1 MLRLAQRCIR
11 PQIRPGTIKCFSTV
25 RPSRPNLVS
34 SRFFRPPQT
43 ARSARSRRLYATD
56 AKPSETLKPSPA
68 PAVNEAKLPVT
79 QRLKILF
86 KKYRWPALTVY
97 LGLGVLDFAVAFIG
111 VRAFGTERIGRY
123 EKIILKKLEETIGW
137 KSKGTPSKHMDNLDK
152 PEAASI
158 WTEIALAYT
167 IHKTLFAL
175 IRVPLT
181 VAITP
186 PLVKWYHRKGYGAV
200 LAQLPAVGRLFQSN
214 TAVAAARK

>member
-11 PQIRPGTIKCFSTV
+11 PQIRPDTIKSFSTV
-25 RPSRPNLVS
+25 RPNRSNLLASTFV
-34 SRFFRPPQT
+34 RPPRT
-43 ARSARSRRLYATD
+43 ARFRRIYATD
-56 AKPSETLKPSPA
+56 AKPAQSVKPPSTG
-68 PAVNEAKLPVT
+68 PAVDDAKLPVS

-97 LGLGVLDFAVAFIG
+97 LGLGALDFAIAFIG
-111 VRAFGTERIGRY
+111 VRAIGTERVARY
-123 EKIILKKLEETIGW
+123 EKIILKKIEDTVGW
-137 KSKGTPSKHMDNLDK
+137 KRQGTPSQHLSNLDK
-152 PEAASI
+152 PSI

-186 PLVKWYHRKGYGAV
+186 SLVKWYHRKGYAAV
-200 LAQLPAVGRLFQSN
+200 LAQLPAVGRFFQN
-214 TAVAAARK
+214 NATVAAVRK